1 MRQKINNIFT
11 LSVIVLII
19 FLDQGTK
26 SFFIKYLKTLPGWK
40 ISLMSFL
47 DIVYSWNYGISF
59 GIFSN
64 YYQYSNN
71 IFMLINSSIVIYL
84 IVLLSKT
91 ITRLEQIG
99 FQMIIA
105 GALGNIIDRV
115 IYGGVFDFIRLHYG
129 SVDFPIFNIADT
141 FITIGTIIIIMDN
154 LYSKKTKL
162 LLSNDIK

>member
-1 MRQKINNIFT
+1 MSQKINNIFT
-11 LSVIVLII
+11 LSIIVLII
-19 FLDQGTK
+19 FLDQGSK
-26 SFFIKYLKTLPGWK
+26 SFFINYLKTLPGWK

-59 GIFSN
+59 GMFSN

-71 IFMLINSSIVIYL
+71 IFIIINSSIVIYL